1 MAQNKTLNKIQN
13 FVKEKIDSS
22 QGSVVITTIAN
33 GFKVNNLRIQQKDA
47 SWLVND
53 ASGAEIGNFMN
64 QRLSVLYAALVVKK
78 KFMISH
84 CVSNYDVTLSTLKH
98 DKTLF
103 ESKIARQVK
112 PELFED
118 RYSRTIFEL
127 SQLYEQILELEK
139 SVGLQ

>member
-22 QGSVVITTIAN
+22 QSSVVITAIAN
-33 GFKVNNLRIQQKDA
+33 GFKVNNLRIQQKDS
-47 SWLVND
+47 SWLVKD

-64 QRLSVLYAALVVKK
+64 QRLSVLYAALIAKK
-78 KFMISH
+78 KYKISH
-84 CVSNYDVTLSTLKH
+84 CVSNYDINLSILKH
-98 DKTLF
+98 DKNLF
-103 ESKIARQVK
+103 EIKIARQIK
-112 PELFED
+112 QELFED

-127 SQLYEQILELEK
+127 NQLYQQILELEK